1 MQRFFNMKMTIHKE
15 GTPTI
20 LIVLLFNLAVQFCS
34 FYFIPGLLVIKL
46 LLLGGSLFLQG
57 FIMSFFRFPKREM
70 VFGENKIISP
80 ADGKVV
86 VIEET
91 HEGEYF
97 NDKCIQVSIFMSAF
111 NVHINWAPISG
122 LVKYYKY
129 HPGKF
134 LIARKPKS
142 STENER
148 TSLVL
153 ETDGKT
159 EILIRQIAGFVARRI
174 VAYSKVG
181 TTKLQGD
188 QIGFIKFGS
197 RVDLFLPLGTKI
209 NVKLGDKVKGTQS
222 VIAEL

>member
-1 MQRFFNMKMTIHKE
+1 MTIHKE

-20 LIVLLFNLAVQFCS
+20 LIILLFNMIVQFSS
-34 FYFIPGLLVIKL
+34 FYFIPGLWPVKL
-46 LLLGGSLFLQG
+46 ILLAGSLFLQG
-57 FIMSFFRFPKREM
+57 FIMSFFRSPKRQF
-70 VFGENKIISP
+70 VLDENSVLSP
-80 ADGKVV
+80 ADGTVV

-91 HEGEYF
+91 VETEYF
-97 NDKCIQVSIFMSAF
+97 KDKRIQVSIFMSAF

-134 LIARKPKS
+134 LIAKKPKS

-153 ETDGKT
+153 ESNNKT
-159 EILIRQIAGFVARRI
+159 EVLVRQIAGFVARRI
-174 VAYSKVG
+174 KAYSKIG
-181 TTKLQGD
+181 TTTKQGD

-209 NVKLGDKVKGTQS
+209 NVKLGDKVQGTQS
-222 VIAEL
+222 VIARF